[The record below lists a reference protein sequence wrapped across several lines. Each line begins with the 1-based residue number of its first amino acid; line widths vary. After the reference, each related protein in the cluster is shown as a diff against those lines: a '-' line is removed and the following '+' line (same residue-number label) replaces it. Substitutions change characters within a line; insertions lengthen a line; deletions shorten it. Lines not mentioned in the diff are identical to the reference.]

1 MAKQVSSGAEMIDY
15 LVAFFLPPVSSSQTR
30 LLSAAAAHCAS
41 VPSENCLDA
50 NVGQVGVFLKRGCGA
65 DILINILLCILGWLP
80 GVIHAWWII
89 G

>member
-15 LVAFFLPPVSSSQTR
+15 LVAFFIPPVS
-30 LLSAAAAHCAS
+30 AS
-41 VPSENCLDA
+41 LEIDPFVQRTSRDTILETD
-50 NVGQVGVFLKRGCGA
+50 VGNQVGVFLKRGCGA
-65 DILINILLCILGWLP
+65 DILINILLCLLGWLP